1 MYLLYMGLD
10 VRKSVFG
17 ICNMAMPNKARSV
30 TESSLNTK
38 SLHLV
43 SLAEIICRLL
53 ITKAL
58 DAMNG

>member
-1 MYLLYMGLD
+1 
-10 VRKSVFG
+10 
-17 ICNMAMPNKARSV
+17 MAMPNKARSV